1 MGDKFRRFT
10 EFALQPLKTTRP
22 LTPYLYEIKKKTMPL
37 EVFFNPIL
45 KGVCFYLRIG

>member
-22 LTPYLYEIKKKTMPL
+22 LPPYLYKILKTMQL
-37 EVFFNPIL
+37 EVFLNQI
-45 KGVCFYLRIG
+45 